1 MTDLTIKE
9 FITKY
14 CVVGEQS
21 NGCPCLVNIEGNNEC
36 CPIGSYAGMFLD
48 QRKTKVFQAVML
60 DKTIE
65 MDYFD
70 YENEEDTDVEVRI
83 WNTWSKVYTEDTT
96 MTKVFEDCL
105 QVGLEEW
112 KDNIYMT
119 EILNEYLSKNEL

>member
-14 CVVGEQS
+14 CVVAEKS
-21 NGCPCLVNIEGNNEC
+21 NGCPCLANIEGNNEC
-36 CPIGSYAGMFLD
+36 CPIGSYAGMFLN
-48 QRKTKVFQAVML
+48 QRKTKVFQALMP

-83 WNTWSKVYTEDTT
+83 WNSWSKVYTEDTT

-119 EILNEYLSKNEL
+119 EILNEYIN

>member
-1 MTDLTIKE
+1 MTDLTIKD

-14 CVVGEQS
+14 CVVGKQT

-48 QRKTKVFQAVML
+48 ERKTKVFQAVML

-70 YENEEDTDVEVRI
+70 YENEEDTDVEIRI
-83 WNTWSKVYTEDTT
+83 WDSWSKVYTEDTT

-119 EILNEYLSKNEL
+119 EILNEYIN